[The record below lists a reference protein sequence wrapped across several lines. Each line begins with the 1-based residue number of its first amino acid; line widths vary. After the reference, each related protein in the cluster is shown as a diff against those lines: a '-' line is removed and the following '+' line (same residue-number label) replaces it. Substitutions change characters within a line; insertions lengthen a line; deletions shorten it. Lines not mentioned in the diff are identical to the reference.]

1 MRTLRIIAFILTVIG
16 AINWGL
22 VGIIKLDLV
31 AILLGQMSFLARIVY
46 TLVGLSGIYSLI
58 TLYNLITDEI

>member
-31 AILLGQMSFLARIVY
+31 AILFGQMSFLARIVY
-46 TLVGLSGIYSLI
+46 TLVGLSGIYSLL